1 MGVLISRTCA
11 IFGFCGGI
19 LLALALP
26 PVAAGTVTACTALEL
41 CYCVN
46 ADIRGQIDA
55 NVARVRQ
62 LLQDQRKQ
70 GKAIGYLS
78 IPLSTAGG
86 SYFGVNQDVA
96 QQIKDRSKSV
106 TAQIRCGCSIPAR
119 KATCRRAPP
128 APTIC

>member
-19 LLALALP
+19 LLALVP

-46 ADIRGQIDA
+46 ADIRGQIDV

-62 LLQDQRKQ
+62 LLQDQEN
-70 GKAIGYLS
+70 KA
-78 IPLSTAGG
+78 
-86 SYFGVNQDVA
+86 
-96 QQIKDRSKSV
+96 KRS
-106 TAQIRCGCSIPAR
+106 AI
-119 KATCRRAPP
+119 
-128 APTIC
+128 